1 MMPSNGAEEIYMP
14 FNDLL
19 LMLFAFLTS
28 LLTAVMG
35 LGGGLIL
42 IALMPGLLPA
52 VAVIPVHAATQ
63 LVSNTSR
70 ALFGWHDIRWEFV
83 LSFLIGSIAGGLLA
97 ARIATLINLD
107 YLPLLIAAFT
117 LFNVWG
123 GGIRFRESPR
133 GEFLTIG
140 FVQTGMG
147 MLSGTTGPL
156 AQSTLVRKGLER
168 DEIVVTSAVFMSISH
183 LIKLALFGVI
193 GFNFAEYWPV
203 MLAMIVAVIAGTWVG
218 TRLRQRVPNEQ
229 FKLALKWLLTLLA
242 IRIILQTLLST

>member
-1 MMPSNGAEEIYMP
+1 MLINE
-14 FNDLL
+14 LL

-28 LLTAVMG
+28 VLTAVMG

-42 IALMPGLLPA
+42 IALMPGLLPP

-70 ALFGWHDIRWEFV
+70 ALFAWGDIRWEFA

-97 ARIATLINLD
+97 AKVATLLNLE
-107 YLPLLIAAFT
+107 YLPLLIAAFI

-123 GGIRFRESPR
+123 GGIRFRESPK

-168 DEIVVTSAVFMSISH
+168 DEIVATSAVFMSISH

-193 GFNFAEYWPV
+193 GFSFAEYWPV
-203 MLAMIVAVIAGTWVG
+203 MLAMIAAVIAGTWVG
-218 TRLRQRVPNEQ
+218 TRLRHRVPNEH
-229 FKLALKWLLTLLA
+229 FRVAIKWLLTLLA
-242 IRIILQTLLST
+242 VRIVLQTLFIWHRATPPAQ

>member
-1 MMPSNGAEEIYMP
+1 MPINE
-14 FNDLL
+14 LL

-42 IALMPGLLPA
+42 IALMPGLLPPIA
-52 VAVIPVHAATQ
+52 IIPVHAATQ

-70 ALFGWHDIRWEFV
+70 ALFAWNDIRWEFL
-83 LSFLIGSIAGGLLA
+83 LSFLIGSIVGGLLA
-97 ARIATLINLD
+97 TKIATLINLE
-107 YLPLLIAAFT
+107 YLPLLIAAFI

-123 GGIRFRESPR
+123 GGIRLPTSAK

-168 DEIVVTSAVFMSISH
+168 DAIVATSAVFMSITH
-183 LIKLALFGVI
+183 LIKLALFGFI
-193 GFNFAEYWPV
+193 GFSFAEYWLI

-218 TRLRQRVPNEQ
+218 TRLRHRVPNEQ
-229 FKLALKWLLTLLA
+229 FRTAVKWLLTLLA
-242 IRIILQTLLST
+242 VRIIMLYALG

>member
-1 MMPSNGAEEIYMP
+1 MPINE
-14 FNDLL
+14 LL

-28 LLTAVMG
+28 ILTAVMG

-42 IALMPGLLPA
+42 IALMPGLLPP
-52 VAVIPVHAATQ
+52 VAIIPVHAATQ

-70 ALFGWHDIRWEFV
+70 ALFTWRDIRWEFMLAFV
-83 LSFLIGSIAGGLLA
+83 VGSLAGGLLA
-97 ARIATLINLD
+97 AQIATLLNLE
-107 YLPLLIAAFT
+107 YLPLLIAAFI

-123 GGIRFRESPR
+123 GGITFNNSPK

-168 DEIVVTSAVFMSISH
+168 DEIVATSAVFMSISH
-183 LIKLALFGVI
+183 LIKLALFGFI
-193 GFNFAEYWPV
+193 GFSFAEYWAV
-203 MLAMIVAVIAGTWVG
+203 MLAMIAAVIAGTWVG
-218 TRLRQRVPNEQ
+218 TRLRHRVPNEA
-229 FKLALKWLLTLLA
+229 FRLALKWLLTLLA
-242 IRIILQTLLST
+242 VRIIVQTLL